1 MIKKIKRDICII
13 KYRSLPLS
21 EYEKE
26 TDSDVYHSPDI
37 QSVYWLK
44 LENDS
49 SKNLTKQFLKL
60 INGLGIE
67 DLIILGEINKPWIS
81 KLTSTRKDYKP
92 LIKTLEYFKS
102 KKLTTKFNGG
112 LQIDVQELKSFF
124 PHFYMITRC
133 DGGFFDFHII
143 DKNQNI
149 IFYLHYSG
157 EIKIMPLNKKFDVK
171 VLKEI
176 KNTDFIDSMRANSN
190 RL

>member
-13 KYRSLPLS
+13 KYRSLPLT

-26 TDSDVYHSPDI
+26 TDSDVYNYPNIKSA
-37 QSVYWLK
+37 YWLK
-44 LENDS
+44 LEKDS
-49 SKNLTKQFLKL
+49 PKNLKNQFIKL
-60 INGLGIE
+60 IKNLEIE
-67 DLIILGEINKPWIS
+67 NLIILGEMNKPWIS
-81 KLTSTRKDYKP
+81 KLTSKRKDYKP
-92 LIKTLEYFKS
+92 LIKSLEYFKS
-102 KKLTTKFNGG
+102 QKVTTKFNGG
-112 LQIDVQELKSFF
+112 LELHIDDLETFF
-124 PHFYMITRC
+124 PHFYTITRC

-157 EIKIMPLNKKFDVK
+157 EIKIMPLNKKFDMK

-176 KNTDFIDSMRANSN
+176 KNTDFVDSMRANSN